1 MNTQQT
7 LKKCIIALI
16 VIISFAN
23 QTYSQTFVEFK
34 QRLQNGGVNLKGDI
48 TFIANSIVSKN
59 QDGTVPNDDYNGSQ
73 GNNKL
78 NLDYIDID
86 NDPTTFSSSKAALN
100 LPGCSKVVFA
110 GLYWSAVY
118 PRKYWNDVNSTRDVD
133 VNTIKFKLPNQ
144 EYQDVTGDVI
154 FDGPTISGTK
164 EKIVYTCFKDITTII
179 DAQDSPNG
187 DYVAA
192 NIKATVRGKSN
203 TGSSAGWIMVV
214 IYENELEPT
223 RRVSIF
229 DGFTAVKGGSN
240 SVNAEVSYSGFK
252 TIPNGPV
259 RAKMLVAALEGDKS
273 IKGDRFQ
280 MKDINGTFQTL
291 STPNTN
297 PATNFFNG
305 SITVND
311 QFLANR
317 SPSSENTLGFDADI
331 FNLNNVNNQLIAND
345 QTDADI
351 KLTTSG
357 DGYWVFLNAM
367 SVEIIEPD
375 IELVKTIED
384 TNGNDISG
392 GEVNLGNEI
401 WYNIAFRN
409 KGNDNATNTTI
420 IDRLPKNVD
429 LFETELIMP
438 LGVTYT
444 YQAPTIANEFRGELV
459 FTIPDNLVELGD
471 PTYNIR
477 LKVKV
482 VESCNELRDVCSNII
497 QNQAFVNFTGEINGV
512 TTNNT
517 PSYFGVDACNRG
529 YEGPSN
535 FLADVD
541 QCTYERE
548 EVLCTDTV
556 DLTAGAGF
564 LSYTWKNANGDV
576 IGNTQTITVDKVGRY
591 TVDKVAPVGC
601 ISSQEI
607 INVVSF
613 ITQPNPVIDFA
624 DEVKVCS
631 DDGSEL
637 SEIYLCGTES
647 SKLIKTNIYNSNT
660 ILWQKLDE
668 DSCIDDSS
676 ADCPNTSNSCTWN
689 TVKTGNDYNANEP
702 GKYRVEIRAQGGCF
716 KRYYFDVF
724 QATLDPLVDKTD
736 LICGNIG
743 NITINNIPAN
753 YQFSLTNDIN
763 TFQDSNSFDITAA
776 GTYTV
781 FIRKKGGSATSC
793 VYELPA
799 IDVFEKNIEVDL
811 IVDQIHCS
819 DSDGTI
825 RVQVNNVD
833 GEYVY
838 QLFKGG
844 QLLSETSPKI
854 DNDHTFVVS
863 EAGIYTVK
871 VTAPNNCSFEGDVTI
886 TKPEPLALTAVT
898 TKNISCT
905 NGRIDLTTIGGT
917 PIYNYAIWSID
928 GVELYANPTT
938 IPIIEFFT
946 DSYLEIA
953 PGDEG
958 VYQFVIVDGNNCF
971 TFSNPTEVIAEPAF
985 TFTESIQ
992 NVTCN
997 GNQNGSFTITPDQ
1010 DVNNYTLNYSINN
1023 GTNYQTENLFSN
1035 LNAGNYK
1042 VLIRATK
1049 ALDTCNYTKDIV
1061 ITEAA
1066 KITGNA
1072 SITQNYTC
1080 NADATITFDSVS
1092 GGNTPY
1098 TYSIDGVNFFEE
1110 TSFPNLKEG
1119 TYTPIIKDANDCTL
1133 ALNDI
1138 IIDPLPTVP
1147 IFTTNLSYSCTGNAT
1162 IEILPNTTGYL
1173 YSLDGNPFTNSNI
1186 FADVPEGNHTI
1197 SINIGS
1203 ECLEEVQVTV
1213 LPNQG
1218 FNSFVAN
1225 STDISCFGDANG
1237 SITIE
1242 ASNYNSSF
1250 EYSLNG
1256 GSWVTANASPLTIN
1270 NLDKGD
1276 YSLRVQSDSCTLDLG
1291 SVTISEPNELQVT
1304 ASIAQEITCTNAT
1317 AVLDVNAIGG
1327 NPPYQYSIDNGAT
1340 WVDDFTSVVAGN
1352 YTIKARDSK
1361 GCETAIGASITVN
1374 PAKSLLIDT
1383 SVTSCFNGTNGEI
1396 KIDVTQGN
1404 DNYVFR
1410 LNNGP
1415 WQSPSTANPN
1425 TFTFTNLQPNTY
1437 TVEVKDGFSCEVLE
1451 QNIVLNNQLNA
1462 SIVTA
1467 DIGCNPGSI
1476 NVTATG
1482 GDSNYVYA
1490 FISASATIT
1499 NADFSANSSQ
1509 NITTAGDYKVYVR
1522 DNNGATDYCEYLD
1535 TVTINKA
1542 ADVDI
1547 TASVIQPKCFD
1558 EKGNLTLDFSG
1569 GLAPYTIN
1577 VSNTLGFTETSTN
1590 IYNTTKEYY
1599 NLDADTYTIT
1609 ITDANNCSKTIS
1621 SLIENPVELTATI
1634 NPILPTCGVTDLN
1647 QFGIEFIT
1655 SNSYAPY
1662 TLEYSIDN
1670 GTTWSNNNTFMSISS
1685 GTVFTPVLRL
1695 LETDGVTVRCIKVLD
1710 NFRMPFHVSNL
1721 IVSSSA
1727 TGDCKDG
1734 FQVTVEAQDGVAPYE
1749 FAVNSTS
1756 NWVSPTIVNGTTYV
1770 FENLTPGLGYYFYVK
1785 DATGCIKEN
1794 SVDIY
1799 DSFTPEVEIAA
1810 NVTQEAC
1817 ATSDTGELT
1826 FTINDPS
1833 NNLSGTLN
1841 WQLFDVDTNLP
1852 VRNGSQSNLNDIVVS
1867 NLPAGNFY
1875 LVITNNACS
1884 WGSRNARINRGAEI
1898 NGSISVLRDITCN
1911 QPGIVNI
1918 DAISGGFGDYTFT
1931 LTSTN
1936 FINPIITQDRAV
1948 EIDVNNL
1955 VDATI
1960 ASTINVAV
1968 SDEFSCLK
1976 DLGNVVINISEKPE
1990 IQNITSNLCT
2000 LNNSITINAS
2010 KGLAPYFYSI
2020 DNGVTFQSDANF
2032 YDLAA
2037 GNYTAIVMDSN
2048 GCLSLPENVI
2058 IYPPLNFEATIT
2070 KNLDCTLN
2078 ADASVEI
2085 NVLQGSNNYEYE
2097 VVNSASTS
2105 IISRTTLASATETI
2119 QLSDAGVYTIT
2130 VFDLA
2135 TNCSKSITVEV
2146 LSKEE
2151 PTFTFSVDNS
2161 TCSGTNSGTIA
2172 LQNSNSS
2179 LDYTY
2184 SISPVSGSFD
2194 ATTNSFINVAP
2205 GTYTI
2210 TALGNNNCTIV
2221 EANVT
2226 VNEFDPIQIPTPT
2239 ITDFSCTTGN
2249 TYNNASITIDTAL
2262 IMGGSGNYT
2271 QIDFINNKGTATT
2284 TDDEI
2289 VQTGNND
2296 TYILSDT
2303 NGGNFTIVV
2312 YDDEGCSASIQT
2324 NVNEFFA
2331 LTDIFITE
2339 DVSADCKTGAS
2350 ISVTTNTEVN
2360 GANKSYTISNNTGFT
2375 ETNTTGIFKD
2385 IAEGSYTI
2393 RVLNLDTNC
2402 YLETNYTIENVN
2414 EFDIIVQKNNDLSCA
2429 NSATGSVS
2437 FQFSSTTIYSGNY
2450 DYVLFDKITNLP
2462 TTFVGSG
2469 SGETIINNLTEGE
2482 YYIKITQLD
2491 IPFCDVESAP
2501 FSIEGPAETLDFDFI
2516 TTPITCVSA
2525 NSGTLLIDAFG
2536 GWQEYEYQ
2544 LATATG
2550 TIIQSFSTNNS
2561 IDNLAAENYIISVR
2575 DKFNCVVDKSF
2586 TLENPLEITA
2596 DITVA
2601 DLVCFDEKDGAITVS
2616 NVAGG
2621 QGNPVKYYYQIQKD
2635 SGILSV
2641 KQESNVFDNL
2651 TAGNYTVVISD
2662 EYSCSKTYN
2671 VVIDNPDAV
2680 LVTANIT
2687 TGITCSSNLS
2697 EVTLSASGGSGNYTY
2712 SKDGI
2717 SFTNSP
2723 IFEVAVGTHQF
2734 YAKDDNGCISEAS
2747 AIVEIDALNPLTA
2760 ILDTSAAN
2768 VSCAAETGAVI
2779 SAIASGGFGNYQYEL
2794 LNDADVILRNRQDE
2808 DTFSG
2813 LSSGTYKIR
2822 VYSEDCV
2829 FTTESYTITEPV
2841 ALEIQTPVV
2850 VSNISC
2856 FGNLDGS
2863 IVINATGGTGDLVYS
2878 IDQVKYESINVFN
2891 NLPAGIYNVT
2901 VQDESGCFVSE
2912 TVEITEP
2919 DQLTSNAINVQQE
2932 LCLGSKNAAF
2942 DLEITGGNPP
2952 YKTSLNG
2959 AAFVENQLSFSNLEG
2974 GKTYV
2979 IFIEDAKG
2987 CEDFLV
2993 VPLEEAVEVNLTTNT
3008 TLSCTNYLSTI
3019 EASVNASASSKVQY
3033 SINNGALQTSGIFSD
3048 LASGTY
3054 TVTALHENGCEVSEQ
3069 IIINNPNPLTIEGV
3083 STQDILCFGGNNGSI
3098 VVTSSG
3104 GQGVVSYSIDGIN
3117 FQTDNTFTN
3126 LSKGTYQVT
3135 IKDELDCQVVSTAVV
3150 IDEVEELKVSLKD
3163 IQHATCFGESDAGF
3177 EIEIEGGTAPYNV
3190 KLDNGASVENQFI
3203 FSDLEGGKT
3212 YQITVVDANNCT
3224 TNFSVDI
3231 EAGVSLNL
3239 TTNTTLNCINYLSEI
3254 EATVNASEASKVQY
3268 SINNGA
3274 LQTSGIFSDL
3284 ATGSYTITAVHE
3296 NGCEVSEQVIINNPN
3311 PLTIEEVT
3319 SENIL
3324 CFGGNNGSIVVTS
3337 SGGQGV
3343 VSYSIDGTNFQTDNT
3358 FANLSPGTYQVTIK
3372 DELNCEVNST
3382 EVTIDE
3388 IDELKVSVKDI
3399 QQATCVG
3406 ESDGGF
3412 EIEIEGGTAPYNVK
3426 LDNGA
3431 FVENQFAYSNLEGGK
3446 TYQII
3451 VVDANNCT
3459 TNFSVDLESS
3469 VNLDLVLSPEYT
3481 CNNNATVFALVDDL
3495 YEGDVTYTING
3506 TNPQQEGIFIEL
3518 VPGNYTITATHK
3530 NGCSTSETISI
3541 KENPE
3546 LILEI
3551 DTSEIN
3557 KLIANASGG
3566 VPPYTYSIDNGS
3578 FTPENTF
3585 IISETRIYN
3594 IAVKDSR
3601 GCVEYIAI
3609 LGEFIDIEIPN
3620 FFTPN
3625 GNGKHDCWYPTK
3637 VKDYHNIEVLIY
3649 DRYSRLLKTFKG
3661 VNNCWDGLYNNK
3673 PLPSGDYW
3681 YVIYYDQ
3688 KPGVRRRLMGN
3699 FTLYR

>member
-1 MNTQQT
+1 M
-7 LKKCIIALI
+7 I

-23 QTYSQTFVEFK
+23 QSYSQTFVEFK

-73 GNNKL
+73 GNNSL

-86 NDPTTFSSSKAALN
+86 NDASTFSSSKAALN
-100 LPGCSKVVFA
+100 LPSCSKVVFA

-118 PRKYWNDVNSTRDVD
+118 PRKYWNDVNSTRDTE
-133 VNTIKFKLPNQ
+133 VNTIKFKLPNE
-144 EYQDVTGDVI
+144 EYQDVTGDII

-164 EKIVYTCFKDITTII
+164 EKIVYTCFKDITSII

-280 MKDINGTFQTL
+280 MKDVNGTFQTL

-305 SITVND
+305 SITIND

-317 SPSSENTLGFDADI
+317 NPSSENTLGFDADV
-331 FNLNNVNNQLIAND
+331 FNLNNINNQLIANN

-384 TNGNDISG
+384 ANGNDISG

-409 KGNDNATNTTI
+409 KGNDNSINTKI
-420 IDRLPKNVD
+420 VDRLPKNVD
-429 LFETELIMP
+429 LLETELIVP

-459 FTIPDNLVELGD
+459 FDIPDNLVELGD

-497 QNQAFVNFTGEINGV
+497 QNQAFVDYTGEINGV

-576 IGNTQTITVDKVGRY
+576 IGDTQTITVDKVGTY

-613 ITQPNPVIDFA
+613 ITQPNPVINFA

-647 SKLIKTNIYNSNT
+647 TKLIKTNIYNSNT

-676 ADCPNTSNSCTWN
+676 ADCPNTNSSCTWN
-689 TVKTGNDYNANEP
+689 TIKTGNDYSANEP

-736 LICGNIG
+736 LICGTIG

-763 TFQDSNSFDITAA
+763 AFQDSNSFDITAA
-776 GTYTV
+776 GSYSV
-781 FIRKKGGSATSC
+781 FIRKKGGSTTSC

-811 IVDQIHCS
+811 IVNQIQCS

-838 QLFKGG
+838 QLLKDG

-863 EAGIYTVK
+863 EAGVYTVK
-871 VTAPNNCSFEGDVTI
+871 VTAPNSCSFEGNVTI

-905 NGRIDLTTIGGT
+905 NGRIDLTTTGGN

-946 DSYLEIA
+946 DSYLEIE
-953 PGDEG
+953 PGNEG

-971 TFSNPTEVIAEPAF
+971 TFSNPTEVITEPSF
-985 TFTESIQ
+985 TFSESIQ
-992 NVTCN
+992 NVSCN
-997 GNQNGSFTITPDQ
+997 GDQNGSFSLTPDQ
-1010 DVNNYTLNYSINN
+1010 DLNNYTLNYSIDN

-1035 LNAGNYK
+1035 LTAGNYK

-1049 ALDTCNYTKDIV
+1049 ALDTCNYIKDIT
-1061 ITEAA
+1061 ISEAS
-1066 KITGNA
+1066 KISGNA

-1080 NADATITFDSVS
+1080 ITDGTITFDSVS

-1110 TSFPNLKEG
+1110 ISFPNLTDG
-1119 TYTPIIKDANDCTL
+1119 IYTPIIKDANDCKL
-1133 ALNDI
+1133 VLPDI
-1138 IIDPLPTVP
+1138 TINPLPTAP
-1147 IFTTNLSYSCTGNAT
+1147 SFTTSLTYSCTGNAT
-1162 IEILPNTTGYL
+1162 IEVLPINTGYL
-1173 YSLDGNPFTNSNI
+1173 YSLDGNPFTNTNI
-1186 FADVPEGNHTI
+1186 FSDVTEGNHTI

-1218 FNSFVAN
+1218 FESFVAN
-1225 STDISCFGDANG
+1225 SIDISCFGDTNG
-1237 SITIE
+1237 SITLE
-1242 ASNYNSSF
+1242 ASNYNTAF

-1256 GSWVTANASPLTIN
+1256 GSWITANTSPLTID
-1270 NLDKGD
+1270 NLGKGD
-1276 YSLRVQSDSCTLDLG
+1276 YNIRVKSDSCELDLG
-1291 SVTISEPNELQVT
+1291 TTTITEPNEIQV
-1304 ASIAQEITCTNAT
+1304 AANIIQEVSCTNNTAT
-1317 AVLDVNAIGG
+1317 IEVSATGG

-1340 WVDDFTSVVAGN
+1340 WVDDITNVTAGN
-1352 YTIKARDSK
+1352 YNIKARDTK
-1361 GCETAIGASITVN
+1361 GCIAAVDAAITVDS
-1374 PAKSLLIDT
+1374 PSSLLIDT
-1383 SVTSCFNGTNGEI
+1383 NVTSCFNGANGEI

-1415 WQSPSTANPN
+1415 WQSPTAANPN
-1425 TFTFTNLQPNTY
+1425 TFTFKNLQPNTY

-1451 QNIVLNNQLNA
+1451 QNIILNDQLNA
-1462 SIVTA
+1462 SIVTL
-1467 DIGCNPGSI
+1467 DIGCNPGTIS
-1476 NVTATG
+1476 VSATG
-1482 GDSNYVYA
+1482 GDANYVYA

-1499 NADFSANSSQ
+1499 DADFATANTQ
-1509 NITTAGDYKVYVR
+1509 NIGTAGDYKVYVR
-1522 DNNGATDYCEYLD
+1522 DNNGAANYCEYLD
-1535 TVTINKA
+1535 TVTITKA
-1542 ADVDI
+1542 PDLDI
-1547 TASVIQPKCFD
+1547 TATVIQPKCFD
-1558 EKGNLTLDFSG
+1558 EKGNITLDFVG
-1569 GLAPYTIN
+1569 GKTPYAITIT
-1577 VSNTLGFTETSTN
+1577 NTLGFSDTSTD
-1590 IYNTTKEYY
+1590 IYTSSKEFY
-1599 NLDADTYTIT
+1599 NLDADNYTIT
-1609 ITDANNCSKTIS
+1609 ITDANNCTKTINT
-1621 SLIENPVELTATI
+1621 LIENPVELTATI

-1647 QFGIEFIT
+1647 QFGVEFT
-1655 SNSYAPY
+1655 TATSYAPY
-1662 TLEYSIDN
+1662 TIEYSIDN
-1670 GTTWSNNNTFMSISS
+1670 GTTWSTNNTFMGISS
-1685 GTVFTPVLRL
+1685 GTLFTPMLRL
-1695 LETDGVTVRCIKVLD
+1695 LETDGVSVRCTKVLD

-1749 FAVNSTS
+1749 FAVNSTT

-1770 FENLTPGLGYYFYVK
+1770 FDNLTPGLGYYFYVK

-1799 DSFTPEVEIAA
+1799 DQFTPEVDISAT
-1810 NVTQEAC
+1810 VTNEAC
-1817 ATSDTGELT
+1817 ATADTGELT
-1826 FTINDPS
+1826 FAIDDPS

-1841 WQLFDVDTNLP
+1841 WQLFNADTN
-1852 VRNGSQSNLNDIVVS
+1852 VGIRNGSQNNLNDIVVS

-1884 WGSRNARINRGAEI
+1884 WGSRNATINKGAAI
-1898 NGSISVLRDITCN
+1898 NGTVSVLREITCN

-1918 DAISGGFGDYTFT
+1918 DAISGGFGNYTFT
-1931 LTSTN
+1931 LTSAN
-1936 FINPIITQDRAV
+1936 FVNPITTQDRSI

-1955 VDATI
+1955 VDATL
-1960 ASTINVAV
+1960 ASTINVSV
-1968 SDEFSCLK
+1968 SDEYSCLK
-1976 DLGNVVINISEKPE
+1976 DLGNVIINTSEKPE
-1990 IQNITSNLCT
+1990 IQDITSNLCT
-2000 LNNSITINAS
+2000 INNSITINGT
-2010 KGLAPYFYSI
+2010 KGLAPYFYSL
-2020 DNGVTFQSDANF
+2020 DNGSTFQSDANF

-2037 GNYTAIVMDSN
+2037 GNYTAIIMDSN
-2048 GCLSLPENVI
+2048 GCLSLPENVT

-2078 ADASVEI
+2078 SDANIEI

-2097 VVNSASTS
+2097 VVNSLNTAV
-2105 IISRTTLASATETI
+2105 ISRTALASATETI
-2119 QLSDAGVYTIT
+2119 QLSDADVYTIT
-2130 VFDLA
+2130 VFDVT
-2135 TNCSKSITVEV
+2135 TNCSKSITTEV
-2146 LSKEE
+2146 LTKEE

-2161 TCSGTNSGTIA
+2161 TCSGNNSGTIA

-2184 SISPVSGSFD
+2184 TISPLSGSFN
-2194 ATTNSFINVAP
+2194 ATTNSFIDVAP
-2205 GTYTI
+2205 GVYTI
-2210 TALGNNNCTIV
+2210 TALANNNCTIV

-2226 VNEFDPIQIPTPT
+2226 VTEFDPIQIPTPT
-2239 ITDFSCTTGN
+2239 VTDFSCLTGN
-2249 TYNNASITIDTAL
+2249 TAINASISIDTNL
-2262 IMGGSGNYT
+2262 IIGGSGIYT
-2271 QIDFINNKGTATT
+2271 QIDFFNNKGTATT
-2284 TDDEI
+2284 VDDVI
-2289 VQTGNND
+2289 VQSGNNNSF
-2296 TYILSDT
+2296 ILSDA
-2303 NGGNFTIVV
+2303 NGGDFTIVV
-2312 YDDEGCSASIQT
+2312 YDDKGCSTSIQT
-2324 NVNEFFA
+2324 SINAFNA
-2331 LTDIFITE
+2331 LTDLFVAE
-2339 DVSADCKTGAS
+2339 DVNADCKNGAS

-2360 GANKSYTISNNTGFT
+2360 GANKSFTISNNAGFS
-2375 ETNTTGIFKD
+2375 ETNTTGVFTNL
-2385 IAEGSYTI
+2385 AEGDYTI
-2393 RVLNLDTNC
+2393 GVTNLDTNC
-2402 YLETNYTIENVN
+2402 NLETNYTIENVN
-2414 EFDIIVQKNNDLSCA
+2414 EFKIILQKTNDLSCA

-2437 FQFSSTTIYSGNY
+2437 FQFATTTVYTGTY
-2450 DYVLFDKITNLP
+2450 DYVVIDKITNTP
-2462 TTFVGSG
+2462 TTFTGSG
-2469 SGETIINNLTEGE
+2469 SGETILNGITEGE

-2491 IPFCDVESAP
+2491 SPFCDVESAP
-2501 FSIEGPAETLDFDFI
+2501 FSIEGPAEALDFTFN
-2516 TTPITCVSA
+2516 TTPITCVSS

-2536 GWQEYEYQ
+2536 GWQEYQYQ
-2544 LATATG
+2544 LATSSG
-2550 TIIQSFSTNNS
+2550 TIVQNYSTNNS
-2561 IDNLAAENYIISVR
+2561 IVNLVAEDYIISVK
-2575 DKFNCVVDKSF
+2575 DKFNCVVEKTFS
-2586 TLENPLEITA
+2586 LQNPLEITA
-2596 DITVA
+2596 DITVS

-2635 SGILSV
+2635 NGTLSV

-2651 TAGNYTVVISD
+2651 TAGNYTITISD
-2662 EYSCSKTYN
+2662 EYSCSKTYS
-2671 VVIDNPDAV
+2671 VLIDNPDAIY
-2680 LVTANIT
+2680 VTANIT

-2697 EVTLSASGGSGNYTY
+2697 EVTLNATGGSGNYTY
-2712 SKDGI
+2712 SNDGI
-2717 SFTNSP
+2717 TFTNSP
-2723 IFEVAVGTHQF
+2723 IFEVTLGTHQF
-2734 YAKDDNGCISEAS
+2734 FAKDTNGCISEAS

-2768 VSCAAETGAVI
+2768 VSCAAENGAVLT
-2779 SAIASGGFGNYQYEL
+2779 AIASGGFGDYEYEL
-2794 LNDADVILRNRQDE
+2794 LDNADVILQNRQNDNS
-2808 DTFSG
+2808 FNG
-2813 LSSGTYKIR
+2813 LSSGTFKIR

-2829 FTTESYTITEPV
+2829 YTTESYTITEPV

-2856 FGNLDGS
+2856 FGNLDGR
-2863 IVINATGGTGDLVYS
+2863 IVINATGGTGELVYS
-2878 IDQVKYESINVFN
+2878 IDQIKYESINVFD

-2912 TVEITEP
+2912 TVEIIEP
-2919 DQLTSNAINVQQE
+2919 DQLSSNAINIKEE
-2932 LCLGSKNAAF
+2932 LCLGSKNASF

-2959 AAFVENQLSFSNLEG
+2959 APFIENQLSFQNLEG
-2974 GKTYV
+2974 GKSYV
-2979 IFIEDAKG
+2979 IFIEDAQG
-2987 CEDFLV
+2987 CEDFIV
-2993 VPLEEAVEVNLTTNT
+2993 VPLQEAVEVNLSTNT

-3019 EASVNASASSKVQY
+3019 EASVNASSSDKVQY
-3033 SINNGALQTSGIFSD
+3033 SINNGNAQTSGIFTD

-3054 TVTALHENGCEVSEQ
+3054 TITAIHENGCEV
-3069 IIINNPNPLTIEGV
+3069 T
-3083 STQDILCFGGNNGSI
+3083 
-3098 VVTSSG
+3098 
-3104 GQGVVSYSIDGIN
+3104 
-3117 FQTDNTFTN
+3117 
-3126 LSKGTYQVT
+3126 
-3135 IKDELDCQVVSTAVV
+3135 
-3150 IDEVEELKVSLKD
+3150 
-3163 IQHATCFGESDAGF
+3163 
-3177 EIEIEGGTAPYNV
+3177 
-3190 KLDNGASVENQFI
+3190 
-3203 FSDLEGGKT
+3203 
-3212 YQITVVDANNCT
+3212 
-3224 TNFSVDI
+3224 
-3231 EAGVSLNL
+3231 
-3239 TTNTTLNCINYLSEI
+3239 
-3254 EATVNASEASKVQY
+3254 
-3268 SINNGA
+3268 
-3274 LQTSGIFSDL
+3274 
-3284 ATGSYTITAVHE
+3284 
-3296 NGCEVSEQVIINNPN
+3296 EQVIINNPN
-3311 PLTIEEVT
+3311 PLIIEEVST
-3319 SENIL
+3319 ENIL
-3324 CFGGNNGSIVVTS
+3324 CFGGNNGTVVVTS
-3337 SGGQGV
+3337 SGGQGT
-3343 VSYSIDGTNFQTDNT
+3343 VSYSIDGTNFQTENT
-3358 FANLSPGTYQVTIK
+3358 FTNLAKGTYQITIK
-3372 DELNCEVNST
+3372 DELNCEVVST
-3382 EVTIDE
+3382 DVVIDE
-3388 IDELKVSVKDI
+3388 VDELEVSLKNI

-3412 EIEIEGGTAPYNVK
+3412 EIEIVGGNAPYRVQ
-3426 LDNGA
+3426 LDNGN
-3431 FVENQFAYSNLEGGK
+3431 FVQDQFIFSDLEGGK
-3446 TYQII
+3446 TYQIA
-3451 VVDANNCT
+3451 VLDANDCT
-3459 TNFSVDLESS
+3459 TNFTVDLEAS
-3469 VNLDLVLSPEYT
+3469 VDLDLVLSPEYT

-3495 YEGDVTYTING
+3495 YEGEITYTING
-3506 TNPQQEGIFIEL
+3506 NNPQQEGIFIDL

-3530 NGCSTSETISI
+3530 NGCSASETISI
-3541 KENPE
+3541 KSNPDI
-3546 LILEI
+3546 ILEI

-3557 KLIANASGG
+3557 TLIANASGG
-3566 VPPYTYSIDNGS
+3566 VPPYSYSIDNGP
-3578 FTPENTF
+3578 FTQENTF
-3585 IISETRIYN
+3585 NITETRIYN

-3601 GCVEYIAI
+3601 GCIEYVAI

-3637 VKDYHNIEVLIY
+3637 VKEYHNIEVLIY
-3649 DRYSRLLKTFKG
+3649 DRYSRLIKRFKG

-3688 KPGVRRRLMGN
+3688 KPQVRRRLMGN